1 MSSDVITQQTY
12 QVVPALV
19 YLHSLLTKQTW
30 INLTGYNIIPL
41 TLALKVIDFLH
52 LDAFDTYRVDTH
64 TRKHFNCFISPI
76 RLILGVVCTGNSQ

>member
-1 MSSDVITQQTY
+1 MSLDVTTQHTY
-12 QVVPALV
+12 QVVTFLV

-52 LDAFDTYRVDTH
+52 LDTFDTYRVHTH
-64 TRKHFNCFISPI
+64 TRKHFSCLP
-76 RLILGVVCTGNSQ
+76 